1 MHIYET
7 ITNRIIDSLESGRI
21 PWRKQWKVSG
31 KNGGG
36 GVPYNLTSGKKY
48 RGINEIS
55 LLCSGYT
62 SNGWCTYKQAQALG
76 YQVRKGERSSP
87 VAWWSFPDKTKPS
100 EKTRAPFAKFYSV
113 FNLEQMDGVPGELPL
128 GDTSEP
134 FNAIEAAEVVA
145 NNYMA
150 SASHPTLSYGGS
162 DAYFRPSTDH
172 VQMPPREAFESPEN
186 HYAVLFHEFVHST
199 GIKSRLGREELASL
213 IRFGDREYSKE
224 ELTAE
229 FGAAFL
235 CGEAGISNDGILDNS
250 AAYIKHWLEKLK
262 GDKTFAV
269 QAAQRGQKAA
279 DYILGRSWKSAEES
293 AEVAAE

>member
-1 MHIYET
+1 MNVYES
-7 ITNRIIDSLESGRI
+7 ITNRIIDALESGRI

-36 GVPYNLTSGKKY
+36 GVPYNVTTGKAY

-55 LLCSGYT
+55 LLCSGYS
-62 SNGWCTYKQAQALG
+62 SNGWCTYKQAQSLG

-87 VAWWSFPDKTKPS
+87 VVWWSFPDRANPA
-100 EKTRAPFAKFYSV
+100 EKDRAPFAKFYSV
-113 FNLEQMDGVPGELPL
+113 FNLEQMDNVPAQLPL
-128 GDTSEP
+128 EPSEQ
-134 FNAIEAAEVVA
+134 FDAIESAEGVV

-150 SASHPTLSYGGS
+150 AASHPTLSHGGS

-172 VQMPPREAFESPEN
+172 VQMPPRESFVARESY
-186 HYAVLFHEFVHST
+186 YAVLFHEFVHST
-199 GIKSRLGREELASL
+199 GIKGRLHREELTNMV
-213 IRFGDREYSKE
+213 RFGDLEYSKE

-235 CGEAGISNDGILDNS
+235 CGEAGISNESLLDNS
-250 AAYIKHWLEKLK
+250 TAYIQGWLAKLK
-262 GDKTFAV
+262 SDKSFAV

-279 DYILGRSWKSAEES
+279 DYILGRSWEKVET
-293 AEVAAE
+293 AAE

>member
-1 MHIYET
+1 MNVYES
-7 ITNRIIDSLESGRI
+7 ITNRIIDALESGRI
-21 PWRKQWKVSG
+21 PWRKQWKVTG

-36 GVPYNLTSGKKY
+36 GVPYNVTTGKAY

-55 LLCSGYT
+55 LLCSGYS
-62 SNGWCTYKQAQALG
+62 SNGWCTYKQAQTLG

-87 VAWWSFPDKTKPS
+87 VVWWSFPDKTRAT
-100 EKTRAPFAKFYSV
+100 EKDRAPFAKFYSV

-128 GDTSEP
+128 DAVEP
-134 FNAIEAAEVVA
+134 FDAIESAEAVA

-150 SASHPTLSYGGS
+150 SASHPTLSHGGS

-172 VQMPPREAFESPEN
+172 VQMPPREAFKGPEN
-186 HYAVLFHEFVHST
+186 YYSVLFHEFVHST
-199 GIKSRLGREELASL
+199 GIKARLHREELQSMV
-213 IRFGDREYSKE
+213 RFGDLEYSKE

-235 CGEAGISNDGILDNS
+235 CGEAGISNDSLLENS
-250 AAYIKHWLEKLK
+250 TAYIQGWLAKLK
-262 GDKTFAV
+262 SDKSFAV

-279 DYILGRSWKSAEES
+279 DYVLGRSWGKAEES
-293 AEVAAE
+293 TAE

>member
-1 MHIYET
+1 MNVYET
-7 ITNRIIDSLESGRI
+7 ITNRIIDSLNAGVI
-21 PWRKQWKVSG
+21 PWRKQWKTTG

-36 GVPYNLTSGKKY
+36 SVPYNLTNGKRY

-62 SNGWCTYKQAQALG
+62 SNGWATYKQAQSLG

-87 VAWWSFPDKTKPS
+87 VVWWSFPDRNNPA
-100 EKTRAPFAKFYSV
+100 EKDRAPYAKFYSV
-113 FNLEQMDGVPGELPL
+113 FNVEQMDGVPQELPL
-128 GDTSEP
+128 DDVEP
-134 FNAIEAAEVVA
+134 FDAIESAELVA
-145 NNYMA
+145 NNYMG

-172 VQMPPREAFESPEN
+172 VQMPPRESFTAPEN
-186 HYAVLFHEFVHST
+186 YYAVLFHEFVHST
-199 GIKSRLGREELASL
+199 GIKSRLGREEIASMV
-213 IRFGDREYSKE
+213 RFGDREYSKE

-250 AAYIKHWLEKLK
+250 AAYIQGWLAKLQS
-262 GDKTFAV
+262 DKNFAI
-269 QAAQRGQKAA
+269 QAAQRAQKAA
-279 DYILGRSWKSAEES
+279 DYILGRSWKAEDT
-293 AEVAAE
+293 VAAE